1 MRQFLPLLQGVGSA
15 LLLLLSLFLGVVLT
29 EACSKRSSSRELNVE
44 TVSKCPLKVV
54 LPNGSPLELTKHLE
68 RSLRGRVAT
77 QSREAFAMDL
87 NRVVSRIDWLE
98 NKLLEFSR
106 FLRLPIEGLKRRFWP
121 WLK

>member
-1 MRQFLPLLQGVGSA
+1 MGS

-29 EACSKRSSSRELNVE
+29 EACLKRASSRELNVE
-44 TVSKCPLKVV
+44 TISKCPLKVV

-68 RSLRGRVAT
+68 RSLRGRMAT

-87 NRVVSRIDWLE
+87 NRVASRIDWLE
-98 NKLLEFSR
+98 NKLLEFSK
-106 FLRLPIEGLKRRFWP
+106 FLMLPIEGLKRRFSP

>member
-1 MRQFLPLLQGVGSA
+1 MGS

-68 RSLRGRVAT
+68 RSLRGRMAT
-77 QSREAFAMDL
+77 QSREAFAMT
-87 NRVVSRIDWLE
+87 
-98 NKLLEFSR
+98 
-106 FLRLPIEGLKRRFWP
+106 PIEWFQGLIGLRISCWSLVGFKGC
-121 WLK
+121 L